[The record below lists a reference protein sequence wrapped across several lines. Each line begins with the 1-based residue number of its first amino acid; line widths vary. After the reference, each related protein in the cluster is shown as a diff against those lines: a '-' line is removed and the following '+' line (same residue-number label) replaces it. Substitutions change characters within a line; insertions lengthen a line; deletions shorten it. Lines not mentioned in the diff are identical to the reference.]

1 MISHHG
7 NQRTFTHN
15 AWLAI
20 ALSSVA
26 GAMNATGFFV
36 VGTYTSHVTGHV
48 ARFGDELAQAGMVS
62 ASHALILVLFFF
74 LGAAAA
80 TAFVLGARYFGRARF
95 ALALLTEACIL
106 LLFVLASHNTPHPA
120 GFDWVVMTGML
131 SFSMGMQNALV
142 TNVSGAVI
150 RTTHLTGVTTDLG
163 IESMRLA
170 VLLRR
175 WVRRDGVRSLL
186 RNARVLATHAE
197 ARRLWL
203 HASVFVSFL
212 LGAVIGPLLY
222 LRYGYVAM
230 FAPAGGLLLLAIYDL
245 FFGAGSLA
253 GTLRRWRAA
262 ARKVGHRNLADSAQG
277 HARLAERKHKAT
289 GSQTI
294 LPPTP

>member
-7 NQRTFTHN
+7 HQRTFTHN

-48 ARFGDELAQAGMVS
+48 ARFGDELAQANS
-62 ASHALILVLFFF
+62 FDAHHAIALVLFFF

-106 LLFVLASHNTPHPA
+106 LLFVLTSHNTPHPV
-120 GFDWVVMTGML
+120 GFDWLVMTGML

-142 TNVSGAVI
+142 TNVSGAVV

-175 WVRRDGVRSLL
+175 WVRRDGVGSLL
-186 RNARVLATHAE
+186 SNLRVLVTHAE

-203 HASVFVSFL
+203 HTSVFVSFL
-212 LGAVIGPLLY
+212 CGAVVGPLLY
-222 LRYGYVAM
+222 MRYGYVAM
-230 FAPAGGLLLLAIYDL
+230 FAPAGGLFVLAMYDL
-245 FFGAGSLA
+245 AFGSGNIAGS
-253 GTLRRWRAA
+253 LRRWRAA
-262 ARKVGHRNLADSAQG
+262 ASKVGRHNLDAAAQG
-277 HARLAERKHKAT
+277 HTRLAERKHKAT

-294 LPPTP
+294 TR

>member
-1 MISHHG
+1 MFSHHG
-7 NQRTFTHN
+7 HQRTFTHN

-26 GAMNATGFFV
+26 GAINASGFFV
-36 VGTYTSHVTGHV
+36 AGTYTSHVTGHV
-48 ARFGDELAQAGMVS
+48 ARFGDELAQSNLTPAG
-62 ASHALILVLFFF
+62 HALTLVFFFF

-120 GFDWVVMTGML
+120 GVDWVVMTGML
-131 SFSMGMQNALV
+131 TFAMGMQNALV

-175 WVRRDGVRSLL
+175 WVRRDGRGSFFANL
-186 RNARVLATHAE
+186 RALVVHPE
-197 ARRLWL
+197 ARRAWL

-212 LGAVIGPLLY
+212 VGAVAGPLLY
-222 LRYGYVAM
+222 LRHGNIAM
-230 FAPAGGLLLLAIYDL
+230 FAPAVGLLVLAAYDL
-245 FFGAGSLA
+245 LFGAGSMA
-253 GTLRRWRAA
+253 GSLRRWRAA
-262 ARKVGHRNLADSAQG
+262 AHHVGTRNLAAAAEG

-289 GSQTI
+289 GSRTI
-294 LPPTP
+294 DRPS